1 MNRIRI
7 RELERSIRMVRE
19 VIITMNNEE
28 LDEVSTMLQNAG
40 LAAALEMYSREAER
54 QKEPVLV

>member
-1 MNRIRI
+1 
-7 RELERSIRMVRE
+7 MVRE
-19 VIITMNNEE
+19 VIITMNNVE
-28 LDEVSTMLQNAG
+28 LDEVRTMYQNAG